1 MLSNFTAMGNGP
13 IRDHKPLMSYVDNY
27 EQKVRSIDLIR
38 TIFNN
43 AIKERQWI
51 FEPST
56 KRWFNP
62 EEFLEM
68 YGRYDNIDLKWFE
81 KIEVRDPMEGL
92 EAADMQIESIL
103 SRKAILEKRIIEYWK
118 GKSRKA

>member
-1 MLSNFTAMGNGP
+1 MSPNFTAMDNRP
-13 IRDHKPLMSYVDNY
+13 TRDHKPLMSYVDNY
-27 EQKVRSIDLIR
+27 EQKVRSIDLVR
-38 TIFNN
+38 SIFNN

-81 KIEVRDPMEGL
+81 KIDVRDPMEGL

>member
-1 MLSNFTAMGNGP
+1 MGNGP